1 MTDTTYNGWTNRET
15 WLVNLWLGEEDFI
28 GNQQDGRT
36 EPVAEFAVKFYL
48 RQWVQNQYAVHAQI
62 PREFG
67 FVQDMAG
74 AVGCIHIVHSVCCFP
89 FLFVIIGTSS
99 SLSLLSL
106 L

>member
-74 AVGCIHIVHSVCCFP
+74 ADPETINYDE
-89 FLFVIIGTSS
+89 LAE
-99 SLSLLSL
+99 LLAYDINSIL
-106 L
+106 EPVQ